1 MRINTLVFLLILFP
15 LFLLSQKKE
24 SQFEYLDN
32 IDDLVPILKESTTVG
47 RCCRLGKTLS
57 KMTGGLSD
65 AYVIQSE
72 KNQDGSYNILYLQGL
87 INYDKEI
94 TRYGDGSFKVASKL
108 HLANE
113 EKFNRL
119 RFLMVEGSK
128 GFKANPIKKNEKYID
143 ISEILVGGQDEGAKL
158 FLYYY
163 NDKIIKFLQL
173 VKFEKDTGYKSAS
186 ANIFSKF
193 IGQLFG
199 SDEVLD

>member
-1 MRINTLVFLLILFP
+1 MRKNTLVCLLIIFP
-15 LFLLSQKKE
+15 LFLISQKID

-32 IDDLVPILKESTTVG
+32 IDDLVPVLKESTTVG
-47 RCCRLGKTLS
+47 RCCKLGKTLS
-57 KMTGGLSD
+57 KLTGGLTD

-72 KNQDGSYNILYLQGL
+72 KNQDGSYTIFYLQGI
-87 INYDKEI
+87 INYDKEL
-94 TRYGDGSFKVASKL
+94 TRYAGGSFKVLSKF

-113 EKFNRL
+113 DKFNRL

-128 GFKANPIKKNEKYID
+128 GFKASAIKKNEKYID
-143 ISEILVGGQDEGAKL
+143 ISEILVGGEDEGAKL

-163 NDKIIKFLQL
+163 NNKIIKYVQL

-186 ANIFSKF
+186 GNIFSKF

-199 SDEVLD
+199 GKVVD

>member
-1 MRINTLVFLLILFP
+1 MKINPLHFLLILFP
-15 LFLLSQKKE
+15 LFLLSQKKD

-32 IDDLVPILKESTTVG
+32 IDDLVPVLKESTTVG
-47 RCCRLGKTLS
+47 RCCKLGKTLS

-65 AYVIQSE
+65 AYAIQSE
-72 KNQDGSYNILYLQGL
+72 KNQDGSYTIFYLQGF

-94 TRYGDGSFKVASKL
+94 TRYGDGSFKVASKI

-113 EKFNRL
+113 DKFNRL

-128 GFKANPIKKNEKYID
+128 GFKANPVKKQKKYID
-143 ISEILVGGQDEGAKL
+143 ISELLVGGQDEGAKL

-163 NDKIIKFLQL
+163 NEKIVKFVQL

-186 ANIFSKF
+186 ANLFSKF

-199 SDEVLD
+199 SDKVLD